1 MIVRGAQL
9 TGRHKPPRQCGSSA
23 SATIHMSSSPASE
36 SHRALR
42 AVAVLEAVKGLI
54 VLAAGFGAL
63 GLIHHDVRHIAEAL
77 VTRLHIDPE
86 RHSAGVFLALAA
98 RVTDMRLWGLAALAS
113 AYSALRGAEAYGLWR
128 NRRWAAWLG
137 ALGGAVYLPVEVYEL
152 WHKPGPVKAATLAF
166 NVAVVAYL
174 VWTLRRAGGARARS
188 SV

>member
-1 MIVRGAQL
+1 MTPTRG
-9 TGRHKPPRQCGSSA
+9 
-23 SATIHMSSSPASE
+23 SE

-42 AVAVLEAVKGLI
+42 AVAVMEAVKGLI

-63 GLIHHDVRHIAEAL
+63 ALVHHDVRHVAESL

-86 RHSAGVFLALAA
+86 RHYAGVFLDLAA
-98 RVTDMRLWGLAALAS
+98 RVTDMRLWGLAVLALA
-113 AYSALRGAEAYGLWR
+113 YSVLRGVEAYGLWR

-137 ALGGAVYLPVEVYEL
+137 ALGGAIYVPVEVYEL

-174 VWTLRRAGGARARS
+174 VWTLRRGGGAHAPS
-188 SV
+188 SDG